1 MKNEELAKILFEIG
15 EYLELENIPFKGKAY
30 QSAAI
35 SIDNLKIEIE
45 DIYKKEGLK
54 GVEKID
60 GVGKSIALKI
70 EEFVKTGQVAYLEEL
85 RKSNPIDLKNLTK
98 IEGLG
103 PKRIYFLNKEL
114 NIRNVA
120 ELREAI
126 LKKKIRNFKGFSEKS
141 ENNLLQSISF
151 MESSGLRFLLSEIKE
166 DVEEIIKRLK
176 KIKEV
181 KKIEVAGSYR
191 RKKETV
197 GDIDIL
203 IASSFPI
210 KIMNEFV
217 SMPNVIKIWGKGETK
232 ASVRMAKGYDVDL
245 RIVNINSFGSAMQYF
260 TGSKE
265 HNIALRKLAISK
277 GYKLNEYGLFKK
289 DIFKAGKTEEDI
301 YNKLGMQYIC
311 PEMRENRGEIEL
323 ALKNKLPK
331 LVELSDIKGDFH
343 THSSFAGTNI
353 SMEEIIEKAILKGY
367 EYIGISDHT
376 KDLKI
381 ENGLNEEKLLL
392 QKKEIKKLNEKYS
405 SKIRIFHGAEV
416 NILKDGSLDI
426 ENKVLK
432 ELDYVNIGI
441 HSNFKMTKEEMTNRI
456 LKAMSNPYVT
466 CLVHPT
472 GKIVNKR
479 DSFDLDLE
487 KIFKFAKTN
496 NVLLEVNSSE
506 RLDLSSLNIKKAKD
520 MGCKFFI
527 NTDTHNLK
535 HMDRMEFGIN
545 EARRGFAE
553 KKDIV
558 NTMPREEIEKFLKK
572 K

>member
-15 EYLELENIPFKGKAY
+15 EYLELENIPFKGRAY
-30 QSAAI
+30 QAAAI
-35 SIDNLKIEIE
+35 SIDNLEKDIEGIYIE
-45 DIYKKEGLK
+45 EGLK
-54 GVEKID
+54 GVEKIE
-60 GVGKSIALKI
+60 GIGKSIALKI
-70 EEFVKTGQVAYLEEL
+70 EEFVKTGEVKYLEEL

-114 NIRNVA
+114 KIRNVA

-126 LKKKIRNFKGFSEKS
+126 SKKKLRELKGFSEKS
-141 ENNLLQSISF
+141 EKNILESIAF
-151 MESSGLRFLLSEIKE
+151 MESSGLRFLLSEVKE
-166 DVEEIIKRLK
+166 DVETIIERLK
-176 KIKEV
+176 KFKEV
-181 KKIEVAGSYR
+181 KKIQVAGSYR

-203 IASSFPI
+203 IASSFPL

-217 SMPNVIKIWGKGETK
+217 SMPNVLKIWSKGETK
-232 ASVRMAKGYDVDL
+232 ASIRMVKGYDVDL
-245 RIVNINSFGSAMQYF
+245 RIVDINSFGSAMQYF

-277 GYKLNEYGLFKK
+277 GYKLNEYGLFKNN
-289 DIFKAGKTEEDI
+289 ISKAGKTEEEI

-311 PEMRENRGEIEL
+311 PELRENRGEIEL

-381 ENGLNEEKLLL
+381 ENGLNEERLLL

-405 SKIRIFHGAEV
+405 SKIRVFHGAEV

-426 ENKVLK
+426 KSEVLK

-441 HSNFKMTKEEMTNRI
+441 HSHFKMSKEKMTKRI
-456 LKAMSNPYVT
+456 LKAMSNPYIT

-479 DSFDLDLE
+479 DSYDLDLE

-506 RLDLSSLNIKKAKD
+506 RLDLNSLNIRKAKE

-527 NTDTHNLK
+527 NTDTHNLRQLE
-535 HMDRMEFGIN
+535 RMEFGVN

>member
-15 EYLELENIPFKGKAY
+15 EYLELENIPFKGRAY
-30 QSAAI
+30 QAAAI
-35 SIDNLKIEIE
+35 SIDNLEKDIEGIYIE
-45 DIYKKEGLK
+45 EGLK
-54 GVEKID
+54 GVEKIE
-60 GVGKSIALKI
+60 GIGKSIALKI
-70 EEFVKTGQVAYLEEL
+70 EEFVKTGEVKYLEEL

-114 NIRNVA
+114 KIRNVA

-126 LKKKIRNFKGFSEKS
+126 SKKKLRELKGFSEKS
-141 ENNLLQSISF
+141 EKNILESIAF
-151 MESSGLRFLLSEIKE
+151 MESSGLRFLLSEVKE
-166 DVEEIIKRLK
+166 DVETIIERLK
-176 KIKEV
+176 KFKEV
-181 KKIEVAGSYR
+181 KKIQVAGSYR

-203 IASSFPI
+203 IASSFPL

-217 SMPNVIKIWGKGETK
+217 SMPNVLKIWSKGETK
-232 ASVRMAKGYDVDL
+232 ASVRMVKGYDVDL
-245 RIVNINSFGSAMQYF
+245 RIVDINSFGSAMQYF

-277 GYKLNEYGLFKK
+277 GYKLNEYGLFKNN
-289 DIFKAGKTEEDI
+289 ISKAGKTEEEI

-311 PEMRENRGEIEL
+311 PELRENRGEIEL

-381 ENGLNEEKLLL
+381 ENGLNEERLLL

-405 SKIRIFHGAEV
+405 SKIRVFHGAEV

-426 ENKVLK
+426 KSEVLK

-441 HSNFKMTKEEMTNRI
+441 HSHFKMSKEKMTKRI
-456 LKAMSNPYVT
+456 LKAMSNPYIT

-479 DSFDLDLE
+479 DSYDLDLE

-506 RLDLSSLNIKKAKD
+506 RLDLNSLNIRKAKE

-527 NTDTHNLK
+527 NTDTHNLRQLE
-535 HMDRMEFGIN
+535 RMEFGVN

>member
-15 EYLELENIPFKGKAY
+15 EYLELENIPFKGRAY
-30 QSAAI
+30 QAAAI
-35 SIDNLKIEIE
+35 SIDNLEKDIEGIYIE
-45 DIYKKEGLK
+45 EGLK
-54 GVEKID
+54 GVEKIE
-60 GVGKSIALKI
+60 GIGKSIALKI
-70 EEFVKTGQVAYLEEL
+70 EEFVKTGEVKYLEEL

-114 NIRNVA
+114 KIRNVA

-126 LKKKIRNFKGFSEKS
+126 SKNKLRELKGFSEKS
-141 ENNLLQSISF
+141 EKNILESIAF
-151 MESSGLRFLLSEIKE
+151 MESSGLRFLLSEVKE
-166 DVEEIIKRLK
+166 DVETIIERLK
-176 KIKEV
+176 KFKEV
-181 KKIEVAGSYR
+181 KKIQVAGSYR

-203 IASSFPI
+203 IASSFPL

-217 SMPNVIKIWGKGETK
+217 SMPNVLKIWSKGETK
-232 ASVRMAKGYDVDL
+232 ASVRMVKGYDVDL
-245 RIVNINSFGSAMQYF
+245 RIVDINSFGSAMQYF

-277 GYKLNEYGLFKK
+277 GYKLNEYGLFKNN
-289 DIFKAGKTEEDI
+289 ISKAGKTEEEI

-311 PEMRENRGEIEL
+311 PELRENRGEIEL

-381 ENGLNEEKLLL
+381 ENGLNEERLLL

-405 SKIRIFHGAEV
+405 SKIRVFHGAEV

-426 ENKVLK
+426 KSEVLK

-441 HSNFKMTKEEMTNRI
+441 HSHFKMSKEKMTKRI

-479 DSFDLDLE
+479 DSYDLDLE

-506 RLDLSSLNIKKAKD
+506 RLDLNSLNIRKAKE

-527 NTDTHNLK
+527 NTDTHNLRQLE
-535 HMDRMEFGIN
+535 RMEFGVN

>member
-15 EYLELENIPFKGKAY
+15 EYLELENIPFKGRAY
-30 QSAAI
+30 QAAAI
-35 SIDNLKIEIE
+35 SIDNLEKDIEGIYIE
-45 DIYKKEGLK
+45 EGLK
-54 GVEKID
+54 GVEKIE
-60 GVGKSIALKI
+60 GIGKSIALKI
-70 EEFVKTGQVAYLEEL
+70 EEFVKTGEVKYLEEL

-114 NIRNVA
+114 KIRNVA

-126 LKKKIRNFKGFSEKS
+126 SKNKLRELKGFSEKS
-141 ENNLLQSISF
+141 EKNILESIAF
-151 MESSGLRFLLSEIKE
+151 MESSGLRFLLSEVKE
-166 DVEEIIKRLK
+166 DVETIIERLK
-176 KIKEV
+176 KFKEV
-181 KKIEVAGSYR
+181 KKIQVAGSYR

-203 IASSFPI
+203 IASSFPL

-217 SMPNVIKIWGKGETK
+217 SMPNVLKIWSKGETK
-232 ASVRMAKGYDVDL
+232 ASIRMVKGYDVDL
-245 RIVNINSFGSAMQYF
+245 RIVDINSFGSAMQYF

-277 GYKLNEYGLFKK
+277 GYKLNEYGLFKNN
-289 DIFKAGKTEEDI
+289 ISKAGKTEEEI

-311 PEMRENRGEIEL
+311 PELRENRGEIEL

-381 ENGLNEEKLLL
+381 ENGLNEERLLL

-405 SKIRIFHGAEV
+405 SKIRVFHGAEV

-426 ENKVLK
+426 KSEVLK

-441 HSNFKMTKEEMTNRI
+441 HSHFKMSKEKMTKRI
-456 LKAMSNPYVT
+456 LKAMSNPYIT

-479 DSFDLDLE
+479 DSYDLDLE

-506 RLDLSSLNIKKAKD
+506 RLDLNSLNIRKAKE

-527 NTDTHNLK
+527 NTDTHNLRQLE
-535 HMDRMEFGIN
+535 RMEFGVN

>member
-15 EYLELENIPFKGKAY
+15 EYLELENIPFKGRAY
-30 QSAAI
+30 QAAAI
-35 SIDNLKIEIE
+35 SIDNLEKDIEG
-45 DIYKKEGLK
+45 IYVEEGLK
-54 GVEKID
+54 GVEKIE
-60 GVGKSIALKI
+60 GIGKSIALKI
-70 EEFVKTGQVAYLEEL
+70 EEFVKTGEVKYLEEL

-114 NIRNVA
+114 KIRNVA

-126 LKKKIRNFKGFSEKS
+126 SKKKLRELKGFSEKS
-141 ENNLLQSISF
+141 EKNILESIAF
-151 MESSGLRFLLSEIKE
+151 MESSGLRFLLSEVKE
-166 DVEEIIKRLK
+166 DVETIIERLK
-176 KIKEV
+176 KFKEV

-203 IASSFPI
+203 IASSFPL

-217 SMPNVIKIWGKGETK
+217 SMPNVLKIWSKGETK
-232 ASVRMAKGYDVDL
+232 ASVRMVKGYDVDL
-245 RIVNINSFGSAMQYF
+245 RIVDINSFGSAMQYF

-277 GYKLNEYGLFKK
+277 GYKLNEYGLFKNN
-289 DIFKAGKTEEDI
+289 ISKAGKTEEEI

-311 PEMRENRGEIEL
+311 PELRENRGEIEL

-381 ENGLNEEKLLL
+381 ENGLNEERLLL

-426 ENKVLK
+426 KSEVLK

-441 HSNFKMTKEEMTNRI
+441 HSHFKMSKEKMTKRI
-456 LKAMSNPYVT
+456 LKAMSNPYIT

-479 DSFDLDLE
+479 DSYDLDLE

-506 RLDLSSLNIKKAKD
+506 RLDLNSLNIRKAKE

-527 NTDTHNLK
+527 NTDTHNLRQLE
-535 HMDRMEFGIN
+535 RMEFGVN

>member
-15 EYLELENIPFKGKAY
+15 EYLELENIPFKGRAY
-30 QSAAI
+30 QAAAI
-35 SIDNLKIEIE
+35 SIDNLEKDIEGIYIE
-45 DIYKKEGLK
+45 EGLK
-54 GVEKID
+54 GVEKIE
-60 GVGKSIALKI
+60 GIGKSIALKI
-70 EEFVKTGQVAYLEEL
+70 EEFVKTGEVKYLEEL

-114 NIRNVA
+114 KIRNVA

-126 LKKKIRNFKGFSEKS
+126 SKKKLRELKGFSEKS
-141 ENNLLQSISF
+141 EKNILESIAF
-151 MESSGLRFLLSEIKE
+151 MESSGLRFLLSEVKE
-166 DVEEIIKRLK
+166 DVETIIERFK
-176 KIKEV
+176 KFKEV

-203 IASSFPI
+203 IASSFPL

-217 SMPNVIKIWGKGETK
+217 SMPNVLKIWSKGETK
-232 ASVRMAKGYDVDL
+232 ASVRMVKGYDVDL
-245 RIVNINSFGSAMQYF
+245 RIVDINSFGSAMQYF

-277 GYKLNEYGLFKK
+277 GYKLNEYGLFKNN
-289 DIFKAGKTEEDI
+289 ISKAGKTEEEI

-311 PEMRENRGEIEL
+311 PELRENRGEIEL

-381 ENGLNEEKLLL
+381 ENGLNEERLLL

-426 ENKVLK
+426 KSEVLK
-432 ELDYVNIGI
+432 QLDYVNIGI
-441 HSNFKMTKEEMTNRI
+441 HSHFKMSKEKMTNRI

-479 DSFDLDLE
+479 DSYDLDLE

-506 RLDLSSLNIKKAKD
+506 RLDLNSLNIRKAKE

-527 NTDTHNLK
+527 NTDTHNLRQLE
-535 HMDRMEFGIN
+535 RMEFGVN

>member
-15 EYLELENIPFKGKAY
+15 EYLELENIPFKGRAY
-30 QSAAI
+30 QAAAI
-35 SIDNLKIEIE
+35 SIDNLEKDIEGIYIE
-45 DIYKKEGLK
+45 EGLK
-54 GVEKID
+54 GVEKIE
-60 GVGKSIALKI
+60 GIGKSIALKI
-70 EEFVKTGQVAYLEEL
+70 EEFVKTGEVKYLEEL

-114 NIRNVA
+114 KIRNVA

-126 LKKKIRNFKGFSEKS
+126 SKKKLRELKGFSEKS
-141 ENNLLQSISF
+141 EKNILESIAF
-151 MESSGLRFLLSEIKE
+151 MESSGLRFLLSEVKE
-166 DVEEIIKRLK
+166 DVETIIERLK
-176 KIKEV
+176 KFKEV
-181 KKIEVAGSYR
+181 KKIQVAGSYR

-203 IASSFPI
+203 IASSFPL

-217 SMPNVIKIWGKGETK
+217 SMPNVLKIWSKGETK
-232 ASVRMAKGYDVDL
+232 ASVRMVKGYDVDL
-245 RIVNINSFGSAMQYF
+245 RIVDINSFGSAMQYF

-277 GYKLNEYGLFKK
+277 GYKLNEYGLFKNN
-289 DIFKAGKTEEDI
+289 ISKAGKTEEEI

-311 PEMRENRGEIEL
+311 PELRENRGEIEL
-323 ALKNKLPK
+323 ALKNKLPN

-381 ENGLNEEKLLL
+381 ENGLNEERLLL

-405 SKIRIFHGAEV
+405 SKIRVFHGAEV

-426 ENKVLK
+426 KSEVLK
-432 ELDYVNIGI
+432 QLDYVNIGI
-441 HSNFKMTKEEMTNRI
+441 HSHFKMSKEKMTKRI

-479 DSFDLDLE
+479 DSYDLDLE

-506 RLDLSSLNIKKAKD
+506 RLDLNSLNIRKAKE

-527 NTDTHNLK
+527 NTDTHNLRQLE
-535 HMDRMEFGIN
+535 RMEFGVN

>member
-15 EYLELENIPFKGKAY
+15 EYLELENIPFKGRAY
-30 QSAAI
+30 QAAAI
-35 SIDNLKIEIE
+35 SIDNLEKDIEGIYIE
-45 DIYKKEGLK
+45 EGLK
-54 GVEKID
+54 GVEKIE
-60 GVGKSIALKI
+60 GIGKSIALKI
-70 EEFVKTGQVAYLEEL
+70 EEFVKTGEVKYLEEL

-114 NIRNVA
+114 KIRNVA

-126 LKKKIRNFKGFSEKS
+126 SKKKLRELKGFSEKS
-141 ENNLLQSISF
+141 EKNILESIAF
-151 MESSGLRFLLSEIKE
+151 MESSGLRFLLSEVKE
-166 DVEEIIKRLK
+166 DVETIIERLK
-176 KIKEV
+176 KFKEV
-181 KKIEVAGSYR
+181 KKIQVAGSYR

-203 IASSFPI
+203 IASSFPL

-217 SMPNVIKIWGKGETK
+217 SMPNVLKIWSKGETK
-232 ASVRMAKGYDVDL
+232 ASIRMVKGYDVDL
-245 RIVNINSFGSAMQYF
+245 RIVDINSFGSAMQYF

-277 GYKLNEYGLFKK
+277 GYKLNEYGLFKNN
-289 DIFKAGKTEEDI
+289 ISKAGKTEEEI

-311 PEMRENRGEIEL
+311 PELRENRGEIEL

-381 ENGLNEEKLLL
+381 ENGLNEERLLL

-405 SKIRIFHGAEV
+405 SKIRVFHGAEV

-426 ENKVLK
+426 KSEVLK

-441 HSNFKMTKEEMTNRI
+441 HSHFKMSKEKMTKRI
-456 LKAMSNPYVT
+456 LKAMSNPYIT

-472 GKIVNKR
+472 GKIINKR
-479 DSFDLDLE
+479 DSYDLDLE

-506 RLDLSSLNIKKAKD
+506 RLDLNSLNIRKAKE

-527 NTDTHNLK
+527 NTDTHNLRQLE
-535 HMDRMEFGIN
+535 RMEFGVN

>member
-15 EYLELENIPFKGKAY
+15 EYLELENIPFKGRAY
-30 QSAAI
+30 QAAAI
-35 SIDNLKIEIE
+35 SIDNLEKDIEGIYIE
-45 DIYKKEGLK
+45 EGLK
-54 GVEKID
+54 GVEKIE
-60 GVGKSIALKI
+60 GIGKSIALKI
-70 EEFVKTGQVAYLEEL
+70 EEFVKTGEVKYLEEL

-114 NIRNVA
+114 KIRNVA

-126 LKKKIRNFKGFSEKS
+126 SKNKLRELKGFSEKS
-141 ENNLLQSISF
+141 EKNILESIAF
-151 MESSGLRFLLSEIKE
+151 MESSGLRFLLSEVKE
-166 DVEEIIKRLK
+166 DVETIIERLK
-176 KIKEV
+176 KFKEV

-203 IASSFPI
+203 IASSFPL

-217 SMPNVIKIWGKGETK
+217 SMPNVLKIWSKGETK
-232 ASVRMAKGYDVDL
+232 ASVRMVKGYDVDL
-245 RIVNINSFGSAMQYF
+245 RIVDINSFGSAMQYF

-277 GYKLNEYGLFKK
+277 GYKLNEYGLFKNN
-289 DIFKAGKTEEDI
+289 ISKAGKTEEEI

-311 PEMRENRGEIEL
+311 PELRENRGEIEL

-381 ENGLNEEKLLL
+381 ENGLNEERLLL

-426 ENKVLK
+426 KSEVLK

-441 HSNFKMTKEEMTNRI
+441 HSHFKMSKEKMTNRI

-479 DSFDLDLE
+479 DSYDLDLE

-506 RLDLSSLNIKKAKD
+506 RLDLNSLNIRKAKE
-520 MGCKFFI
+520 MGCRFFI
-527 NTDTHNLK
+527 NTDTHNLRQLE
-535 HMDRMEFGIN
+535 RMEFGVN

>member
-15 EYLELENIPFKGKAY
+15 EYLELENIPFKGRAY
-30 QSAAI
+30 QAAAI
-35 SIDNLKIEIE
+35 SIDNLEKDIEG
-45 DIYKKEGLK
+45 IYVEEGLK
-54 GVEKID
+54 GVEKIE
-60 GVGKSIALKI
+60 GIGKSIALKI
-70 EEFVKTGQVAYLEEL
+70 EEFVKTGEVKYLEEL

-114 NIRNVA
+114 KIRNVA

-126 LKKKIRNFKGFSEKS
+126 SKKKLRELKGFSEKS
-141 ENNLLQSISF
+141 EKNILESIAF
-151 MESSGLRFLLSEIKE
+151 MESSGLRFLLSEVKE
-166 DVEEIIKRLK
+166 DVETIIERLK
-176 KIKEV
+176 KFKEV

-203 IASSFPI
+203 IASSFPL

-217 SMPNVIKIWGKGETK
+217 SMPNVLKIWSKGETK
-232 ASVRMAKGYDVDL
+232 ASIRMVKGYDVDL
-245 RIVNINSFGSAMQYF
+245 RIVDINSFGSAMQYF

-277 GYKLNEYGLFKK
+277 GYKLNEYGLFKNN
-289 DIFKAGKTEEDI
+289 ISKAGKTEEEI

-311 PEMRENRGEIEL
+311 PELRENRGEIEL

-381 ENGLNEEKLLL
+381 ENGLNEERLLL

-426 ENKVLK
+426 KSEVLK

-441 HSNFKMTKEEMTNRI
+441 HSHFKMSKEKMTKRI
-456 LKAMSNPYVT
+456 LKAMSNPYIT

-479 DSFDLDLE
+479 DSYDLDLE

-506 RLDLSSLNIKKAKD
+506 RLDLNSLNIRKAKE

-527 NTDTHNLK
+527 NTDTHNLRQLE
-535 HMDRMEFGIN
+535 RMEFGVN

>member
-1 MKNEELAKILFEIG
+1 MKNEELAKILFELG
-15 EYLELENIPFKGKAY
+15 EYLEIENIPFKPRAY

-35 SIDNLKIEIE
+35 SLDNLDKDIEE
-45 DIYKKEGLK
+45 IYKEEGLK
-54 GVEKID
+54 GVEKIP

-70 EEFVKTGQVAYLEEL
+70 EEYLKTGTIEYLEKV
-85 RKSNPIDLKNLTK
+85 RKNNPIDLKNLTK

-114 NIRNVA
+114 GIRNVA

-126 LKKKIRNFKGFSEKS
+126 SKNKLKELKGFSEKS
-141 ENNLLQSISF
+141 EKNILESISF
-151 MESSGLRFLLSEIKE
+151 MESSGLRYLLS
-166 DVEEIIKRLK
+166 DVKNDIEEIIQSLK

-181 KKIEVAGSYR
+181 KKIEVAGSFR
-191 RKKETV
+191 RKRETV

-217 SMPNVIKIWGKGETK
+217 TLPNIVKIWSKGETK

-245 RIVNINSFGSAMQYF
+245 RIVDLDSFGSAMQYF

-265 HNIALRKLAISK
+265 HNVALRKLAISK
-277 GYKLNEYGLFKK
+277 GYKLNEYGLFKNN
-289 DIFKAGKTEEDI
+289 IFKAGKTEESI
-301 YNKLGMQYIC
+301 YKKLGMQYIC
-311 PEMRENRGEIEL
+311 PELRENRGEIEL

-331 LVELSDIKGDFH
+331 LVELKDIKGDFH
-343 THSSFAGTNI
+343 THSSFAGTII
-353 SMEEIIEKAILKGY
+353 SMEDIVLRAILKGY
-367 EYIGISDHT
+367 KYVGISDHT

-381 ENGLNEEKLLL
+381 ENGLDEKQLIS
-392 QKKEIKKLNEKYS
+392 QREEIKKLNEKYNK
-405 SKIRIFHGAEV
+405 KIRIFHGAEV

-426 ENKVLK
+426 DDKVLK
-432 ELDYVNIGI
+432 ELDFVNIGV
-441 HSNFKMTKEEMTNRI
+441 HSNFKMDKEAMTKRI

-506 RLDLSSLNIKKAKD
+506 RLDLNSLNIKKAKEL
-520 MGCKFFI
+520 GCKFFI
-527 NTDTHNLK
+527 NTDTHILK
-535 HMDRMEFGIN
+535 QMDRMEYGVN
-545 EARRGFAE
+545 EARRGWAE
-553 KKDIV
+553 KKDII
-558 NTMPREEIEKFLKK
+558 NTMPLKEIEKFLKK

>member
-15 EYLELENIPFKGKAY
+15 EYLELENIPFKGRAY
-30 QSAAI
+30 QAAAI
-35 SIDNLKIEIE
+35 SIDNLEKDIEGIYIE
-45 DIYKKEGLK
+45 EGLK
-54 GVEKID
+54 GVEKIE
-60 GVGKSIALKI
+60 GIGKSIALKI
-70 EEFVKTGQVAYLEEL
+70 EEFVKTGEVKYLEEL

-114 NIRNVA
+114 KIRNVA

-126 LKKKIRNFKGFSEKS
+126 SKKKLRELKGFSEKS
-141 ENNLLQSISF
+141 EKNILESIAF
-151 MESSGLRFLLSEIKE
+151 MESSGLRFLLSEVKE
-166 DVEEIIKRLK
+166 DVETIIERLK
-176 KIKEV
+176 KFKEV

-203 IASSFPI
+203 IASSFPL

-217 SMPNVIKIWGKGETK
+217 SMPNVLKIWSKGETK
-232 ASVRMAKGYDVDL
+232 ASVRMMKGYDVDL
-245 RIVNINSFGSAMQYF
+245 RIVDINSFGSAMQYF

-277 GYKLNEYGLFKK
+277 GYKLNEYGLFKNN
-289 DIFKAGKTEEDI
+289 ISKAGKTEEEI

-311 PEMRENRGEIEL
+311 PELRENRGEIEL

-381 ENGLNEEKLLL
+381 ENGLNEERLLL

-405 SKIRIFHGAEV
+405 SKIRVFHGAEV

-426 ENKVLK
+426 KSEVLK

-441 HSNFKMTKEEMTNRI
+441 HSHFKMSKEKMTKRI

-479 DSFDLDLE
+479 DSYDLDLE

-506 RLDLSSLNIKKAKD
+506 RLDLNSLNIRKAKE

-527 NTDTHNLK
+527 NTDTHNLRQLE
-535 HMDRMEFGIN
+535 RMEFGVN

>member
-15 EYLELENIPFKGKAY
+15 EYLELENIPFKGRAY
-30 QSAAI
+30 QAAAI
-35 SIDNLKIEIE
+35 SIDNLEKDIEGIYIE
-45 DIYKKEGLK
+45 EGLK
-54 GVEKID
+54 GVEKIE
-60 GVGKSIALKI
+60 GIGKSIALKI
-70 EEFVKTGQVAYLEEL
+70 EEFVKTGEVKYLEEL

-114 NIRNVA
+114 KIRNVA

-126 LKKKIRNFKGFSEKS
+126 SKKKLRELKGFSEKS
-141 ENNLLQSISF
+141 EKNILESIAF
-151 MESSGLRFLLSEIKE
+151 MESSGLRFLLSEVKE
-166 DVEEIIKRLK
+166 DVETIIERLK
-176 KIKEV
+176 KFKEV
-181 KKIEVAGSYR
+181 KKIQVAGSYR

-203 IASSFPI
+203 IASSFPL

-217 SMPNVIKIWGKGETK
+217 SMPNVLKIWSKGETK
-232 ASVRMAKGYDVDL
+232 ASVRMVKGYDVDL
-245 RIVNINSFGSAMQYF
+245 RIVDINSFGSAMQYF

-277 GYKLNEYGLFKK
+277 GYKLNEYGLFKNN
-289 DIFKAGKTEEDI
+289 ISKAGKTEEEI

-311 PEMRENRGEIEL
+311 PELRENRGEIEL
-323 ALKNKLPK
+323 ALKNKLPN

-381 ENGLNEEKLLL
+381 ENGLNEERLLL

-426 ENKVLK
+426 KSEVLK
-432 ELDYVNIGI
+432 QLDYVNIGI
-441 HSNFKMTKEEMTNRI
+441 HSHFKMSKEKMTKRI
-456 LKAMSNPYVT
+456 LKAMSNPYIT

-479 DSFDLDLE
+479 DSYDLDLE

-506 RLDLSSLNIKKAKD
+506 RLDLNSLNIRKAKE

-527 NTDTHNLK
+527 NTDTHNLRQLE
-535 HMDRMEFGIN
+535 RMEFGVN

>member
-15 EYLELENIPFKGKAY
+15 EYLELENIPFKGRAY
-30 QSAAI
+30 QAAAI
-35 SIDNLKIEIE
+35 SIDNLEKDIEGIYIE
-45 DIYKKEGLK
+45 EGLK
-54 GVEKID
+54 GVEKIE
-60 GVGKSIALKI
+60 GIGKSIALKI
-70 EEFVKTGQVAYLEEL
+70 EEFVKTGEVKYLEEL

-114 NIRNVA
+114 KIRNVA

-126 LKKKIRNFKGFSEKS
+126 SKNKLRELKGFSEKS
-141 ENNLLQSISF
+141 EKNILESIAF
-151 MESSGLRFLLSEIKE
+151 MESSGLRFLLSEVKE
-166 DVEEIIKRLK
+166 DVETIIERLK
-176 KIKEV
+176 KFKEV
-181 KKIEVAGSYR
+181 KKIQVAGSYR

-203 IASSFPI
+203 IASSFPL

-217 SMPNVIKIWGKGETK
+217 SMPNVLKIWSKGETK
-232 ASVRMAKGYDVDL
+232 ASVRMVKGYDVDL
-245 RIVNINSFGSAMQYF
+245 RIVDINSFGSAMQYF

-277 GYKLNEYGLFKK
+277 GYKLNEYGLFKNN
-289 DIFKAGKTEEDI
+289 ISKAGKTEEEI

-311 PEMRENRGEIEL
+311 PELRENRGEIEL

-381 ENGLNEEKLLL
+381 ENGLNEERLLL

-405 SKIRIFHGAEV
+405 SKIRVFHGAEV

-426 ENKVLK
+426 KSEVLK

-441 HSNFKMTKEEMTNRI
+441 HSHFKMSKEKMTKRI
-456 LKAMSNPYVT
+456 LKAMSNPYIT

-479 DSFDLDLE
+479 DSYDLDLE

-506 RLDLSSLNIKKAKD
+506 RLDLNSLNIRKAKE

-527 NTDTHNLK
+527 NTDTHNLRQLE
-535 HMDRMEFGIN
+535 RMEFGVN

>member
-15 EYLELENIPFKGKAY
+15 EYLELENIPFKGRAY
-30 QSAAI
+30 QAAAI
-35 SIDNLKIEIE
+35 SIDNLEKDIEGIYIE
-45 DIYKKEGLK
+45 EGLK
-54 GVEKID
+54 GVEKIE
-60 GVGKSIALKI
+60 GIGKSIALKI
-70 EEFVKTGQVAYLEEL
+70 EEFVKTGEVKYLEEL

-114 NIRNVA
+114 KIRNVA

-126 LKKKIRNFKGFSEKS
+126 SKNKLRELKGFSEKS
-141 ENNLLQSISF
+141 EKNILESIAF
-151 MESSGLRFLLSEIKE
+151 MESSGLRFLLSEVKE
-166 DVEEIIKRLK
+166 DVETIIERLK
-176 KIKEV
+176 KFKEV
-181 KKIEVAGSYR
+181 KKIQVAGSYR

-203 IASSFPI
+203 IASSFPL

-217 SMPNVIKIWGKGETK
+217 SMPNVLKIWSKGETK
-232 ASVRMAKGYDVDL
+232 ASVRMVKGYDVDL
-245 RIVNINSFGSAMQYF
+245 RIVDINSFGSAMQYF

-277 GYKLNEYGLFKK
+277 GYKLNEYGLFKNN
-289 DIFKAGKTEEDI
+289 ISKAGKTEEEI

-311 PEMRENRGEIEL
+311 PELRENRGEIEL

-381 ENGLNEEKLLL
+381 ENGLNEERLLL

-405 SKIRIFHGAEV
+405 SKIRVFHGAEV

-426 ENKVLK
+426 KSEVLK
-432 ELDYVNIGI
+432 QLDYVNIGI
-441 HSNFKMTKEEMTNRI
+441 HSHFKMSKEKMTKRI

-479 DSFDLDLE
+479 DSYDLDLE

-506 RLDLSSLNIKKAKD
+506 RLDLNSLNIRKAKE

-527 NTDTHNLK
+527 NTDTHNLRQLE
-535 HMDRMEFGIN
+535 RMEFGVN